1 MALYEYYH
9 VLTEEKKKIFFLQQK
24 TMAKSIF
31 LNGLGGA
38 GEGGELQRGTEA
50 AHLSCQGAPQE
61 LKDTAPRYCIVLRVG
76 R

>member
-1 MALYEYYH
+1 
-9 VLTEEKKKIFFLQQK
+9 
-24 TMAKSIF
+24 MAKSIF